1 MEALTLSNIMVMV
14 VAMTIAVTPA
24 YPTIPV
30 KSITSARDLARYLVN
45 LARNIPRGSGV
56 YIMLDSSLDPEYLEE
71 ISKIL
76 EDLGFRRTHNFP
88 GKGVI
93 VRREGSRI
101 VFEASVE
108 GFTAPVASI
117 EEHEIPALAEEIRRI
132 LSKRSRRVRRSH
144 AQLQNQQPPQ
154 GQQSSQGSGGQA
166 SQG

>member
-1 MEALTLSNIMVMV
+1 MVIAV
-14 VAMTIAVTPA
+14 TMTIAVTPA

-30 KSITSARDLARYLVN
+30 KFISSAQYLASYLVN
-45 LARNIPRGSGV
+45 LAKNIPRGSGI
-56 YIMLDSSLDPEYLEE
+56 YIMLDSSLDPKHLEE
-71 ISKIL
+71 LSKIL

-88 GKGVI
+88 NKGII

-101 VFEASVE
+101 VFEAAVE

-117 EEHEIPALAEEIRRI
+117 EEHEIPVLVEEIRRI

-154 GQQSSQGSGGQA
+154 GQQPSQGSDDQA